1 MEVILM
7 DDIASLG
14 KAGDLVKVSD
24 GYARNYLLPRNKA
37 VRATANN
44 RRMLEHNKDLLQHRM
59 DRLEKEAQK
68 QAKRIEE
75 ISCTIA
81 KPVGEGGKLFGAV
94 TTSDIEDALRE
105 HGMLLDRKKIE
116 LDEPIKN
123 LGVYTVPVRLHPKV
137 VGQLKLWVV
146 KE

>member
-37 VRATANN
+37 VTATANN